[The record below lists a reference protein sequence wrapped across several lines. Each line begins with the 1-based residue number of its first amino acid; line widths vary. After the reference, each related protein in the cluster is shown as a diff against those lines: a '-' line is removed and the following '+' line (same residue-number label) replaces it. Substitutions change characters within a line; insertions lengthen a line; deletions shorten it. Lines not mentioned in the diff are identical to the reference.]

1 MNRVNSRNDFGHD
14 DSTINIVVVI
24 IIIIIIARQFLFP
37 STRRSTFGDRAFS
50 AAAARAWNRLLP
62 TTASSSLL
70 TLRQQLK
77 AFLFQ
82 STFQ

>member
-14 DSTINIVVVI
+14 DSTINIVVV

-50 AAAARAWNRLLP
+50 AAAARAWNHLLP

-82 STFQ
+82 STN